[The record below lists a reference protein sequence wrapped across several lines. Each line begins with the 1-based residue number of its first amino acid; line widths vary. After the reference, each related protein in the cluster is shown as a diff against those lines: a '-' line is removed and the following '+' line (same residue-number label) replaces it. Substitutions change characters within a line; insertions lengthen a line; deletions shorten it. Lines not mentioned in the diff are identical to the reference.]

1 MKIHAIYGAED
12 KAHAIYCTITKCVFI
27 SGEPFYIAEVQGE
40 RVCTIQAPPSMFH
53 YQFTAIIK
61 DADGNDKSRTGYY
74 PTATA
79 AHIDAVKHADKG
91 DTVESIIFA

>member
-1 MKIHAIYGAED
+1 MKINAIYGAED
-12 KAHAIYCTITKCVFI
+12 KAHEIYCTITGCVFFN
-27 SGEPFYIAEVQGE
+27 GEPFYIAEVPGK
-40 RVCTIQAPPSMFH
+40 RVCTIQAPPSYFR

-74 PTATA
+74 TDATA
-79 AHIDAVKHADKG
+79 AYIDAEKHADKG

>member
-1 MKIHAIYGAED
+1 
-12 KAHAIYCTITKCVFI
+12 
-27 SGEPFYIAEVQGE
+27 
-40 RVCTIQAPPSMFH
+40 MFH